1 MKHKLIQT
9 ENYLLIVDDSEI
21 KAVDWFINKNNQIS
35 KCVKALEEWLK
46 TNKSEIKKII
56 AHLPIN
62 GATVLEGVDLL
73 PPIEDDDKEVWE
85 KGLEAELKKLPYTKH
100 LDDGQYNDGQLVG
113 FELGATWGYN
123 KHKEKYK
130 YTEEDIL
137 IIRNKLVSML
147 PTGDVSAWDMIMA
160 ASNYTKWFDEYIQS
174 LQQPKMPVGF
184 ECEMKMCENN
194 DVVFE
199 DGSFNKSPYRLEKKK
214 IKNLQNQTVWVGK
227 YIFND

>member
-9 ENYLLIVDDSEI
+9 ENYLLVVDDSEI
-21 KAVDWFINKNNQIS
+21 KIDDLYLNQTGNVIEKLTYRIPS
-35 KCVKALEEWLK
+35 SGHWC
-46 TNKSEIKKII
+46 KKII
-56 AHLPIN
+56 AHLPLN
-62 GATVLEGVDLL
+62 GAPVLEGVDLL

-123 KHKEKYK
+123 KAKEKYK
-130 YTEEDIL
+130 FTEEDLMEAMLQISEYYADNL
-137 IIRNKLVSML
+137 NK
-147 PTGDVSAWDMIMA
+147 DMDGHKKSLDI
-160 ASNYTKWFDEYIQS
+160 IQS

-214 IKNLQNQTVWVGK
+214 IKNLEGQTVWVGK

>member
-1 MKHKLIQT
+1 MKHKLKQT
-9 ENYLLIVDDSEI
+9 DNYLLIVSDEEI
-21 KAVDWFINKNNQIS
+21 KQGDFCYDEEADPGYNKQKGIT
-35 KCVKALEEWLK
+35 KCRRTASDSYW
-46 TNKSEIKKII
+46 NKYSKKII
-56 AHLPIN
+56 AHLPLN
-62 GATVLEGVDLL
+62 GAPVLEGVDLL

-147 PTGDVSAWDMIMA
+147 PTGNVSAWDMIMA
-160 ASNYTKWFDEYIQS
+160 ASNCTKWFDEYIQS

-184 ECEMKMCENN
+184 ECEWNTKQMPEFHQAEPKTTTNSQ
-194 DVVFE
+194 
-199 DGSFNKSPYRLEKKK
+199 G
-214 IKNLQNQTVWVGK
+214 QTVWVGK
-227 YIFND
+227 YI